1 MWKYATTVPAME
13 VRPYRDQDQVATR
26 RVFERAVR
34 LTASRDYSDDQIEA
48 WAPSKLGDGEMIAWA
63 EARVKARTIVAV
75 ERGEVIGFT
84 DLVDDSLLDM
94 LYVEPRAGRRGVATA
109 LLEEILQF
117 AQECGAEALET
128 DASITARPFFE
139 RHGFV
144 VVRHQTPTVRG
155 VAMTNFR
162 MRRSLPRDPV

>member
-1 MWKYATTVPAME
+1 ME

-26 RVFERAVR
+26 QVFERAVR

-48 WAPSKLGDGEMIAWA
+48 WAPSGLGDGEMIAWA
-63 EARVKARTIVAV
+63 EARTKARTIVAV
-75 ERGEVIGFT
+75 ERGEVIGFG
-84 DLVDDSLLDM
+84 DLVGSSLLDM
-94 LYVEPRAGRRGVATA
+94 LYVEPSAGRRGVATA
-109 LLEEILQF
+109 LFEEILRL
-117 AQECGAEALET
+117 AQACGAEVLDTE
-128 DASITARPFFE
+128 ASITARPFFE

-162 MRRSLPRDPV
+162 MRRPLTRGPV